1 MQGLGNCQ
9 NRKNKQTQK
18 YNNGNKLQ
26 KNTMHFD
33 LRFAAVYSKQQITIF
48 MFRFFKLIEWN
59 AVIKM
64 ILNYGPWHD
73 IFHLFAHDKMTCL
86 ISAENLLLK
95 KIINCN
101 ILSFHFLISMTNV
114 QD

>member
-1 MQGLGNCQ
+1 METNCI
-9 NRKNKQTQK
+9 RT
-18 YNNGNKLQ
+18 LCI
-26 KNTMHFD
+26 FD

-73 IFHLFAHDKMTCL
+73 IFHLFAHDINYICTIYG
-86 ISAENLLLK
+86 ISRHVGK
-95 KIINCN
+95 KNFFCIKNSKFQY
-101 ILSFHFLISMTNV
+101 LSFHFPILMTNV